1 MIKSFINKNSY
12 EYYENASLT
21 NYNTYRIN
29 VVCNYLI
36 FPKNTD
42 ELIDLLKFLKKN
54 NYKFLI
60 LGNGSNVIFK
70 NEFYDGVVIR
80 LDRLN
85 KVITDGNLVRVEAGC
100 LLPKLSMDM
109 SMKGLSG
116 LEFASGIPGFIGAS
130 VAMNAGAYKKAFSDI
145 VLSVDVINPDGE
157 IITMSNSE
165 IDFDYRDSFFKSN
178 KDYIIVS
185 VLLQLENKD
194 PKEILEK
201 ISRRRV
207 KRIESQPLNFP
218 SAGSVF
224 RNPEGYSAGALI
236 EQCGLKNY
244 RIGGAVV
251 SEKHANFI
259 INVGGATGK
268 DIIMLIDLVRE
279 KVKEKF
285 NIELIL
291 EQIIID

>member
-1 MIKSFINKNSY
+1 MIHTAV
-12 EYYENASLT
+12 E
-21 NYNTYRIN
+21 N
-29 VVCNYLI
+29 VVR
-36 FPKNTD
+36 K
-42 ELIDLLKFLKKN
+42 
-54 NYKFLI
+54 
-60 LGNGSNVIFK
+60 SN
-70 NEFYDGVVIR
+70 
-80 LDRLN
+80 L
-85 KVITDGNLVRVEAGC
+85 T
-100 LLPKLSMDM
+100 
-109 SMKGLSG
+109 
-116 LEFASGIPGFIGAS
+116 
-130 VAMNAGAYKKAFSDI
+130 
-145 VLSVDVINPDGE
+145 
-157 IITMSNSE
+157 NSE